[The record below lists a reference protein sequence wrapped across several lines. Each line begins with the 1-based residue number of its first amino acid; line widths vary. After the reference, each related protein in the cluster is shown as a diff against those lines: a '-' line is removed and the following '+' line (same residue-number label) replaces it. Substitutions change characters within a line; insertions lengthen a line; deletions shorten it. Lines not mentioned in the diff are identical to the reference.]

1 MLGTISNYASH
12 RMIFLARICTIS
24 IIFLWSTFRAPTITP
39 QARRIFCT
47 REAGI
52 DHTWF
57 YQKGFELSSCYSTY
71 PSSLWTGRL
80 NHSSA
85 SYRTPYCVWGWDCM
99 CNMEPSSSPHPD
111 FRPHTQTSFPRNVYV
126 ITVRC
131 SCILLRITADRVF
144 TSSLPC
150 EPAATCRWGALAR
163 Y

>member
-1 MLGTISNYASH
+1 MRHIEWFFNT
-12 RMIFLARICTIS
+12 RICAIS
-24 IIFLWSTFRAPTITP
+24 IIFLWNTFRAPTITP
-39 QARRIFCT
+39 QARRNFCT
-47 REAGI
+47 REAVI

-80 NHSSA
+80 NHSSTT
-85 SYRTPYCVWGWDCM
+85 YRTAYCVWGWDCM
-99 CNMEPSSSPHPD
+99 CNMEPSSS
-111 FRPHTQTSFPRNVYV
+111 RTQTSGLVPKQVFLGTFMWYLWG
-126 ITVRC
+126 VRPFC
-131 SCILLRITADRVF
+131 WGLQQTGVF